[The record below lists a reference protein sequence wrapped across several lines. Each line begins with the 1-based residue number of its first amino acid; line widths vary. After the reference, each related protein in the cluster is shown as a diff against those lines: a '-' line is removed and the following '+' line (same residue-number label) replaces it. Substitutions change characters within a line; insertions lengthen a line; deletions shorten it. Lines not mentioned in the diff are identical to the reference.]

1 VKRGQLEAAVAE
13 EVEVLAQPVESQFKV
28 IILLRILESE

>member
-1 VKRGQLEAAVAE
+1 VNQGQLEAAAVE

-28 IILLRILESE
+28 IILL